1 MDDGDDLWGL
11 LPEGAPT
18 PKLPEEASMDVSGGA
33 STASACL
40 GVPVGSASET
50 LYTCLQ
56 HLAEDGIAK
65 GRDKPGKFRI
75 TASGSGPVKD
85 INECQNKVEGVL
97 LAKQGWPT
105 GNAWNKLKS
114 VLNIPSNGKCSEGE
128 RAERL
133 RAIAEEVGVTVGTP
147 SSSSAAVSEDENWD
161 GFFRGLHA
169 DFPTHDPEQSATD
182 ARTRL
187 MIDLD
192 TFRGKHPNFK
202 MRYGSKGAKEANDFT
217 SLWIPRVFA
226 RVLLW
231 LSALETCI
239 KRETGSF
246 KQKTVRNAAN
256 RVLSRWYQWFDAD
269 GLEDRVA
276 DRFRYRVPPFT
287 LGNETEGAGG
297 EKRGAPV
304 SVCGLGGTAG
314 TGQQAKQRRTGGV
327 NVGGLAESTAV
338 PEDDIG
344 DGGMPVLPGEAGD
357 NADGTAGLTGLPYL
371 PFSRSLDNP
380 TAPTGAANSPDG
392 EAEMANIMN
401 LLPDAD

>member
-1 MDDGDDLWGL
+1 MDEVAGDDLLGE
-11 LPEGAPT
+11 LPE
-18 PKLPEEASMDVSGGA
+18 
-33 STASACL
+33 
-40 GVPVGSASET
+40 VPVGSASEI

-56 HLAEDGIAK
+56 RLARDGIRD
-65 GRDKPGKFRI
+65 GRDKPGVSEIKSQGVG
-75 TASGSGPVKD
+75 TVGD
-85 INECQNKVEGVL
+85 INKCQHNVERDL
-97 LAKQGWPT
+97 LARQGWPT
-105 GNAWNKLKS
+105 ENAWKALKS
-114 VLNIPSNGKCSEGE
+114 ALLSIRSNGKCSEGE